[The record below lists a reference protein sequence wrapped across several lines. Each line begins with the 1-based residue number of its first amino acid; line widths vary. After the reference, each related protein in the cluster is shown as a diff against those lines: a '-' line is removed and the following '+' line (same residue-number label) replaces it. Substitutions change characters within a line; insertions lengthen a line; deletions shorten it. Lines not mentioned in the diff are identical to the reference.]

1 MFVPI
6 VFKKGEKMSDSIKL
20 FAFIRPANSVSKE
33 PEATMSNWT
42 IHRVTFAD
50 GDISDHLVGFIHG
63 KSGRT
68 TSAIQSFNGELAQIT
83 TFSGRKYT
91 LYGPPG
97 FTEDGNYVWKN
108 WKLKCRVIEDIDVSD
123 QYVHKIKNL
132 LN

>member
-1 MFVPI
+1 
-6 VFKKGEKMSDSIKL
+6 MSDSENFFPFIKL
-20 FAFIRPANSVSKE
+20 ANPVNIE
-33 PEATMSNWT
+33 PKATITNWT
-42 IHRVTFAD
+42 VHRATFAD

-68 TSAIQSFNGELAQIT
+68 TSAIQSFDGELAQIT

-108 WKLKCRVIEDIDVSD
+108 WKLKCQVVEDLDVSD
-123 QYVHKIKNL
+123 QYAQKIKNII
-132 LN
+132 N